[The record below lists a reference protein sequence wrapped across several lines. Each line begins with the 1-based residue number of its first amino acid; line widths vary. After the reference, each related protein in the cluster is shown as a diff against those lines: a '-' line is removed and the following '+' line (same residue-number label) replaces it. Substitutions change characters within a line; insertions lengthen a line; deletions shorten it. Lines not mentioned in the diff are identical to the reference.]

1 MRRKGRGKIKEPNGD
16 REREEKN
23 NEGEVKKNIFAKSV

>member
-1 MRRKGRGKIKEPNGD
+1 MRREGRSKIKEPNED

-23 NEGEVKKNIFAKSV
+23 NEGEVKKYIFAKSV

>member
-1 MRRKGRGKIKEPNGD
+1 MRREGRSKIKEPYED

-23 NEGEVKKNIFAKSV
+23 NEVKKYIFAKSV

>member
-1 MRRKGRGKIKEPNGD
+1 MRREGRSKIKEPNED

-23 NEGEVKKNIFAKSV
+23 NEEVKKYIFAKSV